1 MNQPNVGL
9 PQERLL
15 ARRTVLE
22 MGCGLVGLGVLAAC
36 TDSSHGHPV
45 PGPSAHGTATLDP
58 APEPTTGPWAAP
70 DEPMRFPAGF
80 VWGSATSAFQVEGS
94 TTADG
99 RGPSIWDT
107 FAAQPGR
114 IDDGSTADPAADQY
128 RRWEQDLDLM
138 QDLGLQAYRFS
149 VSWPRVVP
157 AGSGEVNQ
165 KGVDHYR
172 RLVDG
177 LLDRGMHPAITLY
190 HWDLPQPLQDRGG
203 WTVRETAERFA
214 EYSAVMFEALRDVD
228 ATWLTINEPK
238 TTSMVGYA
246 GTEHAPA
253 LGDLDAG
260 LASVHHQLLAHGKA
274 VEAFREVG
282 GRGGIG
288 IALNL
293 MPVYAAPGADRAAAR
308 LDAAEN
314 RLYLD
319 PVLLGTYPDD
329 AIGDAPGQLH
339 GDRAAFDAL
348 VLDGDLETISRPC
361 DVLAVQYYGV
371 AGIDKTGAWLQLYPP
386 SPAGWQQVHAEGLY
400 ELLVRL
406 PRDYPQLPP
415 LVISENG
422 IPDPDAQGQLDDPQ
436 RVDFLR
442 THLQQAA
449 RAMAEGVDL
458 RQYYAWSFLDNFE
471 WARGMTQRWGIVHV
485 DYASQRRTPK
495 TSARWYAQ
503 VARENQVRPD

>member
-1 MNQPNVGL
+1 MDQPNPAAPSG
-9 PQERLL
+9 RLV

-22 MGCGLVGLGVLAAC
+22 MGCGLVGLGLLGAC
-36 TDSSHGHPV
+36 TDHDHP
-45 PGPSAHGTATLDP
+45 TDATTDTTP
-58 APEPTTGPWAAP
+58 APEQTPTAWAVPA
-70 DEPMRFPAGF
+70 EPMRFPQGF

-94 TTADG
+94 STADG
-99 RGPSIWDT
+99 RGVSIWDT

-114 IDDGSTADPAADQY
+114 IDDGSTADPTADQY
-128 RRWEQDLDLM
+128 RRWESDLDLM
-138 QDLGLQAYRFS
+138 VDLGLQAYRFS
-149 VSWPRVVP
+149 ISWPRIVP
-157 AGSGEVNQ
+157 TGYLTGGGEVNQ
-165 KGVDHYR
+165 KGLDHYR

-190 HWDLPQPLQDRGG
+190 HWDLPQPLQDAGG
-203 WTVRETAERFA
+203 WAVRDTADRFA
-214 EYSAVMFEALRDVD
+214 DYAAVVFESLRDVD

-238 TTSMVGYA
+238 TTAMVGYA

-253 LGDLDAG
+253 LGDIDAG
-260 LASVHHQLLAHGKA
+260 LAAVHHQLLAHGKA
-274 VEAFREVG
+274 VQAFREIG

-293 MPVYAAPGADRAAAR
+293 MPVYGGAGAELAADR

-319 PVLLGTYPDD
+319 PVLRGTYPDE
-329 AIGDAPGQLH
+329 AVGDKPGQLR
-339 GDRAAFDAL
+339 GDRAAFEAL
-348 VLDGDLETISRPC
+348 VQPGDLETISQPC
-361 DVLAVQYYGV
+361 DLLAVQYYGV

-386 SPAGWQQVHAEGLY
+386 SSAGWQQVHAEGLY

-406 PRDYPQLPP
+406 PADYPDVPP

-422 IPDPDAQGQLDDPQ
+422 IPDPDAQGQIDDPQ
-436 RVDFLR
+436 RLDFLR

-449 RAMAEGVDL
+449 RAVAEGVDL
-458 RQYYAWSFLDNFE
+458 QQYYAWSFLDNFE

-485 DYASQRRTPK
+485 DYDTQRRTPK
-495 TSARWYAQ
+495 SSARWYSQ
-503 VARENQVRPD
+503 VVRTNAVPPA